1 MALWMEAGS
10 EPKTESEV
18 VDLEAISALKQS
30 TAIELKENGNEYV
43 KKGKKHYSDAIDCY
57 TRAISQKALS
67 DAEQSILYCNR
78 AHVNLLLGNYR
89 RALQDAE
96 EAIKLSPT
104 NVKAFYRAVKASM
117 SLSLLA
123 EAKSYCEKGLELS
136 PENEELNKLA
146 GQIDLLK
153 SEQDRRKAEVSKSV
167 TAVKDMISAFE
178 ERKIKIGKA
187 LYQEL
192 TGVKKPTLDKNNILH
207 WPVLLLYAEVMSS
220 DFIED
225 ICETDMFS
233 THLDEMFSESSPP
246 LPWDNEHAYT
256 RDALELYYEADSGVR
271 LSKREIFHC
280 LADGTAAA
288 NLEKFDIEENDAAEE
303 SSSTTVL
310 GGGGMRWIKVNER
323 RRLYDVLKEP
333 NLVVPGIPVFYVV
346 SKKSSFYKE
355 FKSGNWAPPPSSF
368 W

>member
-104 NVKAFYRAVKASM
+104 IVKAFYRAVKASM

-187 LYQEL
+187 LYQERTGRLCPVTLLRTFVRL
-192 TGVKKPTLDKNNILH
+192 TCFQLTWTKYPFYFDIL
-207 WPVLLLYAEVMSS
+207 PY
-220 DFIED
+220 
-225 ICETDMFS
+225 
-233 THLDEMFSESSPP
+233 MFSESSPP

-288 NLEKFDIEENDAAEE
+288 NLEKCDIEENDAAEE
-303 SSSTTVL
+303 SSSSTTVL

-323 RRLYDVLKEP
+323 RPLYDVLKEP

-355 FKSGNWAPPPSSF
+355 FKSGNWAPFGKYTSSSSRG
-368 W
+368 